1 MPKNFGD
8 SKKSCTFALAI
19 EKSTCWSCNDIGIWC
34 NGNTTDSG
42 PVIPGSS
49 PGIPTSSFK
58 WFFLNAK
65 LGYGVMVTL
74 QILVLSFLVRVRVS
88 QLESIFHSKD
98 AFFYIPKAFLNMS
111 PHFARYQKENPELS
125 PWVYDEFNDFF
136 YCISASNYL
145 FSASI
150 ALIFSFTSF
159 KSSFNF
165 STLRFISSTR
175 LLPFLLAALRK
186 PRLFS

>member
-1 MPKNFGD
+1 MIQKNVVPLHPQLRNNMLEI
-8 SKKSCTFALAI
+8 AMI
-19 EKSTCWSCNDIGIWC
+19 
-34 NGNTTDSG
+34 
-42 PVIPGSS
+42 
-49 PGIPTSSFK
+49 
-58 WFFLNAK
+58 

-98 AFFYIPKAFLNMS
+98 AFFIS
-111 PHFARYQKENPELS
+111 PRLSSICPRILPGIKKKNPELS

>member
-1 MPKNFGD
+1 MIQKKVVPLHSQLRNQPVEVAMILGYGVMVTLQILVLSFLVRVRVSQLHLSNGCLK
-8 SKKSCTFALAI
+8 SK
-19 EKSTCWSCNDIGIWC
+19 IGIWC

-49 PGIPTSSFK
+49 PGIPTREH
-58 WFFLNAK
+58 
-65 LGYGVMVTL
+65 
-74 QILVLSFLVRVRVS
+74 LSFERCFFFIPPRLS
-88 QLESIFHSKD
+88 SICPRILPGIK
-98 AFFYIPKAFLNMS
+98 K
-111 PHFARYQKENPELS
+111 KNPELS

>member
-1 MPKNFGD
+1 MIQKKVVPLHPQLRNNMLEIAMILGYGVMVTLQILVLSFLVRVRVSQLHHSGILLK
-8 SKKSCTFALAI
+8 SK
-19 EKSTCWSCNDIGIWC
+19 IGIWC

-49 PGIPTSSFK
+49 PGIPTREH
-58 WFFLNAK
+58 
-65 LGYGVMVTL
+65 
-74 QILVLSFLVRVRVS
+74 LSFRKMLFSYIYLWGIGENFAFCYVLQKKRGCVVE
-88 QLESIFHSKD
+88 LWHTLLFDFDKIF
-98 AFFYIPKAFLNMS
+98 
-111 PHFARYQKENPELS
+111 
-125 PWVYDEFNDFF
+125 
-136 YCISASNYL
+136 YL

-159 KSSFNF
+159 KSSLSF

>member
-1 MPKNFGD
+1 
-8 SKKSCTFALAI
+8 
-19 EKSTCWSCNDIGIWC
+19 
-34 NGNTTDSG
+34 
-42 PVIPGSS
+42 
-49 PGIPTSSFK
+49 
-58 WFFLNAK
+58 
-65 LGYGVMVTL
+65 MVTL

-98 AFFYIPKAFLNMS
+98 AFFFIPPRLSSICPRILPGIK
-111 PHFARYQKENPELS
+111 KKNPELS

-159 KSSFNF
+159 KSSFSF

>member
-1 MPKNFGD
+1 MHPQLRNNMLEIAMILGYGVMVTLQILVLSFLVRVRV
-8 SKKSCTFALAI
+8 SQLHH
-19 EKSTCWSCNDIGIWC
+19 
-34 NGNTTDSG
+34 SG
-42 PVIPGSS
+42 
-49 PGIPTSSFK
+49 
-58 WFFLNAK
+58 FFLKVK

-88 QLESIFHSKD
+88 QLESIFHFERCFFRIFTFWRLRENF
-98 AFFYIPKAFLNMS
+98 AFYYVL
-111 PHFARYQKENPELS
+111 QKKRGCVMDL
-125 PWVYDEFNDFF
+125 WHTLLFDFNKIF
-136 YCISASNYL
+136 YL

-159 KSSFNF
+159 KSSLSF

>member
-1 MPKNFGD
+1 MIQKKVVPLHSQLRNQPDEVAMILGYGVMVTLQILVLSFLVRVRVSQLHHSGILLK
-8 SKKSCTFALAI
+8 SK
-19 EKSTCWSCNDIGIWC
+19 IGIWC

-49 PGIPTSSFK
+49 PGIPTREH
-58 WFFLNAK
+58 
-65 LGYGVMVTL
+65 
-74 QILVLSFLVRVRVS
+74 LSFRKMLFSYIYLLGIGENFAFYYVLQKKRGCVVE
-88 QLESIFHSKD
+88 LWHTLLFDFDKIF
-98 AFFYIPKAFLNMS
+98 
-111 PHFARYQKENPELS
+111 
-125 PWVYDEFNDFF
+125 
-136 YCISASNYL
+136 YL

-159 KSSFNF
+159 KSSLSF

>member
-1 MPKNFGD
+1 MNI
-8 SKKSCTFALAI
+8 SFA
-19 EKSTCWSCNDIGIWC
+19 DIGIWC

-49 PGIPTSSFK
+49 PGIPTIKKFYFKFGIWCNGNTTDSGPVIPGSSP
-58 WFFLNAK
+58 
-65 LGYGVMVTL
+65 GIPTREH
-74 QILVLSFLVRVRVS
+74 LSFRKMLFSYIYLLGIGENFAFYYVLQKKRGCVMD
-88 QLESIFHSKD
+88 LWHTLLFDFNKIF
-98 AFFYIPKAFLNMS
+98 
-111 PHFARYQKENPELS
+111 
-125 PWVYDEFNDFF
+125 
-136 YCISASNYL
+136 YL

-159 KSSFNF
+159 KSSLSF

>member
-1 MPKNFGD
+1 MILGYGVMV
-8 SKKSCTFALAI
+8 TLQI
-19 EKSTCWSCNDIGIWC
+19 L
-34 NGNTTDSG
+34 
-42 PVIPGSS
+42 VL
-49 PGIPTSSFK
+49 SFLVRVRVSQLHRSN
-58 WFFLNAK
+58 FFLKAK

-88 QLESIFHSKD
+88 QLESIFRFERC
-98 AFFYIPKAFLNMS
+98 FFRIYAFLGLGRTSHPGM
-111 PHFARYQKENPELS
+111 FVQKKRGCVIDL
-125 PWVYDEFNDFF
+125 WHTLLFDFNKI
-136 YCISASNYL
+136 YYL

-159 KSSFNF
+159 RSSLSF